1 MIFSDLVCFALK
13 QEDGCILNEISGKA
27 LSVIFDG
34 TSRLGEA
41 LAVII
46 RFVGEEWT
54 LEQCLIRLQM
64 LSKSLA
70 GEKQKENSSIHC
82 Q

>member
-1 MIFSDLVCFALK
+1 MVLK
-13 QEDGCILNEISGKA
+13 EDEARVHKEMTGKY

-41 LAVII
+41 LAVIV

-54 LEQCLIRLQM
+54 LEQCLVHMQM
-64 LSKSLA
+64 LSKSMS
-70 GEKQKENSSIHC
+70 GEEIARVLISILSVMYGV
-82 Q
+82 